1 MEAVIQSFLVG
12 FPVLMLHSSVTLAIL
27 VVAVFLYVK
36 ITPYDEIALIKDGN
50 TAAAISLAGAI
61 IGFSLPLSFA
71 MASSVT
77 VYEILIWGPVTLLL
91 QLVAFRITDALL
103 SDLPKRIIAG
113 EIGPAIFLVS
123 IKIAV
128 AAINAAAVTG

>member
-1 MEAVIQSFLVG
+1 MEAVIQSFLAG

>member
-1 MEAVIQSFLVG
+1 MEAVILSFLAG
-12 FPVLMLHSSVTLAIL
+12 FPILMLHSSVTLAIL
-27 VVAVFLYVK
+27 VIATFLYVK

-61 IGFSLPLSFA
+61 MGFALPLAFA

-77 VYEILIWGPVTLLL
+77 VFEILIWGPVTLLL
-91 QLVAFRITDALL
+91 QLVVFRITDILL
-103 SDLPKRIIAG
+103 SDLPKRIISG
-113 EIGPAIFLVS
+113 QIGSAIFLVS

-128 AAINAAAVTG
+128 AVINAAAVTG

>member
-1 MEAVIQSFLVG
+1 VEAVIQSFLAG

-27 VVAVFLYVK
+27 AVGIFVYIK
-36 ITPYDEIALIKDGN
+36 ITLYDDIALIKAGN
-50 TAAAISLAGAI
+50 TAAAVSLSGAI
-61 IGFSLPLSFA
+61 IGFVVPLAFT
-71 MASSVT
+71 MASSIT

-91 QLVAFRITDALL
+91 QLVAYRITDAVL
-103 SDLPKRIIAG
+103 SDLPKRIVEG

-128 AAINAAAVTG
+128 AAINAAAVSG